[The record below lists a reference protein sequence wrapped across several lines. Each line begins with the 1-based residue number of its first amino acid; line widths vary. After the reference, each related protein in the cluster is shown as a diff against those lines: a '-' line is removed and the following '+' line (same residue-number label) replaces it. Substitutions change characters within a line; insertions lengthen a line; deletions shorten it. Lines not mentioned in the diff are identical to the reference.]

1 MLLRNQCY
9 DYLFIYLSIYN
20 LVKWYGMMYMILGLK
35 IINTNQLGKFD
46 WDRTK
51 ADDAVVDVQSN
62 LLVTCSMDR
71 TLVATDMTSGK
82 RVWQTELNTAPL
94 CLDATP
100 DGAYIGMGKQSRHL
114 YVYTLIISQ
123 FVLFLSLLLLL

>member
-1 MLLRNQCY
+1 
-9 DYLFIYLSIYN
+9 
-20 LVKWYGMMYMILGLK
+20 MILGLK

-71 TLVATDMTSGK
+71 TLVATDMTGSEFGK
-82 RVWQTELNTAPL
+82 
-94 CLDATP
+94 
-100 DGAYIGMGKQSRHL
+100 
-114 YVYTLIISQ
+114 
-123 FVLFLSLLLLL
+123 LSLTPLHSA